1 MTDILMAPTE
11 WARFGLGGMV
21 IGALFGQ
28 VAWFLAAIKSKDKS
42 NQAFIQ
48 EILTAD
54 RLERQEDRREHRET
68 TNRLADAISDLT
80 KELQSHKG

>member
-1 MTDILMAPTE
+1 MTELFTAPAE
-11 WARFGLGGMV
+11 WSRFGLGGMV

-28 VAWFLAAIKSKDKS
+28 IAWFLSVIKGKDKS
-42 NQAFIQ
+42 NQSFIQ
-48 EILTAD
+48 EILNAD

-68 TNRLADAISDLT
+68 TNRLADAIGDLT